1 MQEDLEM
8 KLRKLSLACSGLLLA
23 GAGAPAMAEGVAD
36 YFSANVALTTDY
48 VWRGIS
54 QTNEDPAIQGG
65 FDFEHPSG
73 VYLGVWGSNVDF
85 DTQENWSYSRG
96 FGVDWGGFTAGGIEL
111 SPIPPWVSITSP
123 SYTGPAFSFAPSL
136 MRVDYESDASMELDV
151 YGGYATEIGGVGLDI
166 GFIHYDYPG
175 ESDLNFEEVYLGLS
189 FGPAGVQVSHDFD
202 NDNTYYEGGVSFDIV
217 SGFALGA
224 HIGHYDFDAG
234 EDYTDW
240 KLGVTKSFGGFDFE
254 LAYTDTDLDDCSV
267 CDSRAIFTV
276 GKTF

>member
-1 MQEDLEM
+1 M
-8 KLRKLSLACSGLLLA
+8 KLRKVSLACGGLLVA
-23 GAGAPAMAEGVAD
+23 GMCSPAMAQGVAD
-36 YFSANVALTTDY
+36 MFSANVALTNDY

-96 FGVDWGGFTAGGIEL
+96 FEYTAGGYTAGGVEW
-111 SPIPPWVSITSP
+111 SPVPPFVSITSP
-123 SYTGPAFSFAPSL
+123 AVTFPSL
-136 MRVDYESDASMELDV
+136 SFMRGLNRVDYESDASMELDV
-151 YGGYATEIGGVGLDI
+151 YGGYATELGGVGLDV

-175 ESDLNFEEVYLGLS
+175 ESDLNFEEGYLGLS
-189 FGPAGVQVSHDFD
+189 FGPASVQVSHDFD
-202 NDNTYYEGGVSFDIV
+202 NDNTYYEGGVGFDIV

-224 HIGHYDFDAG
+224 HIGHYDFDEG

-240 KLGVTKSFGGFDFE
+240 KLGVTKSFAGFDFE
-254 LAYTDTDLDDCSV
+254 LAYTDTDVDDCSI
-267 CDSRAIFTV
+267 CDSRGIFTV
-276 GKTF
+276 SKSF